1 MVKGVGCDLVTI
13 ARMEKAAQRSGF
25 LERVFTAGE
34 IQYCESR
41 GVQKFA
47 SLAARFAAKEA
58 VLKALGT
65 GLREGRLT
73 DVAVTQNELGQPSVQ
88 LSGAIKDLT
97 DKQGI
102 KNIQL
107 SLSHEGGQAM
117 AVVVMED

>member
-25 LERVFTAGE
+25 LERVFTTGE

-58 VLKALGT
+58 VLKALGM

-88 LSGAIKDLT
+88 LSGAIKNLA
-97 DKQGI
+97 DKHWI

>member
-1 MVKGVGCDLVTI
+1 MVKGVGCDLVTV

-25 LERVFTAGE
+25 LERVFTVGE

-73 DVAVTQNELGQPSVQ
+73 DVAVMQNELGQPSVQ
-88 LSGAIKDLT
+88 LSGAIKNLA

-117 AVVVMED
+117 AVVIMEG